1 MRAQFSG
8 TLPERGS
15 VSILERREV
24 LPTDKRPEEKWRGV
38 VSQCAPSGWHSW
50 QRWLEHEDVA
60 KKKKNTR
67 HTSQRYTQGRRWSQV
82 ADSPFSSDVRYR
94 APEASHAAVSVLL
107 FRRCF
112 GDVALMVEG
121 TETVV
126 MGLHGAE
133 LGNA

>member
-15 VSILERREV
+15 VSTLERREV

-60 KKKKNTR
+60 KKKKTR
-67 HTSQRYTQGRRWSQV
+67 GTHHNDIPKAGAGPRLRIRHSVQTSVTERQRHHMLQCPCYYSGG
-82 ADSPFSSDVRYR
+82 
-94 APEASHAAVSVLL
+94 VSVMW
-107 FRRCF
+107 RSWWKGPRQS
-112 GDVALMVEG
+112 
-121 TETVV
+121 
-126 MGLHGAE
+126 
-133 LGNA
+133 